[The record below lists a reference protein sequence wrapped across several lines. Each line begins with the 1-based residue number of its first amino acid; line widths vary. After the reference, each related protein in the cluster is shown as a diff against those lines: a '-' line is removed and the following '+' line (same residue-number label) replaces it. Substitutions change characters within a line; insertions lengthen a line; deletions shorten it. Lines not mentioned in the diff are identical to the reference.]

1 MLILNINNKDD
12 FYNWLKENH
21 NIYNECYIN
30 CNRSKKD
37 NNTLKYIDAIYVA
50 LCFGWIDSTLKPI
63 DNIKYQRF
71 SPRRKNS
78 NWSELNKARCKWLIK
93 NNLMAE
99 SGLKILPKDFN
110 DKLKVN
116 DDILT
121 KIKENKVI
129 YDNFNNFP
137 ELYKRV
143 RIGNIQQHK
152 INSKNYIKSLNHF
165 LKKTA
170 KNEYYGDWN
179 DNNKLIDIY

>member
-21 NIYNECYIN
+21 KIYNECYIN
-30 CNRSKKD
+30 CNRSKED

-63 DNIKYQRF
+63 NNIKYQRF

-78 NWSELNKARCKWLIK
+78 SWSELNKARCKWLIK
-93 NNLMAE
+93 NNLMTDY
-99 SGLKILPKDFN
+99 GLKVLPKDFN
-110 DKLKVN
+110 ENLKIN

-129 YDNFNNFP
+129 YNNFNNFP

-165 LKKTA
+165 LEKTA

-179 DNNKLIDIY
+179 DNGKLINIY